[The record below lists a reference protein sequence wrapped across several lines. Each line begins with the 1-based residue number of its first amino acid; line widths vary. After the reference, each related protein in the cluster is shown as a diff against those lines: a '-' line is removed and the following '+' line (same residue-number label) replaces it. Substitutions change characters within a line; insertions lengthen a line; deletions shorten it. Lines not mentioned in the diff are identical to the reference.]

1 MVINAFQAA
10 LLGLFACLAS
20 MPGLGG
26 TSIGNYTLGRPA
38 RRRPCGRHHPGRHHR
53 RHPRRHGHPGGLHR
67 PSSPLAAPSRPTS
80 ARPATSA
87 SRSPSSP
94 SRPRGSTPAARRPR
108 PSRPR
113 SAPRAAPWAPSCSTA
128 PRRSTWP
135 GRPWAGSG
143 SRRGDTHKL
152 YLVDM
157 VLPWISPHHLLLP
170 AHVPARL
177 LWRRRGEQPA
187 GEPAHGRHPHE
198 DPVRRGARS
207 SPASVSPS
215 CSSRSSPRPPTSC
228 RSSSASRSPRS
239 WACNLIAASA
249 IACFFALINY
259 EITTLRL
266 KVERVGAAGALSAS
280 TIDDED
286 EEDI

>member
-143 SRRGDTHKL
+143 SRRATPTSSTSSTWSCPG
-152 YLVDM
+152 
-157 VLPWISPHHLLLP
+157 SPHIICSFLPTFLLVYFGGDAVNNLLASLPMDGIPMKTLFAVGLAPPLRRYRHPAQAGHHQGHRLP
-170 AHVPARL
+170 AVLLRL
-177 LWRRRGEQPA
+177 HARRG
-187 GEPAHGRHPHE
+187 HGL
-198 DPVRRGARS
+198 ATS
-207 SPASVSPS
+207 SPPPRSPA
-215 CSSRSSPRPPTSC
+215 SSRSSTT
-228 RSSSASRSPRS
+228 RSPRC
-239 WACNLIAASA
+239 A
-249 IACFFALINY
+249 
-259 EITTLRL
+259 
-266 KVERVGAAGALSAS
+266 
-280 TIDDED
+280 
-286 EEDI
+286 